1 MNEAAT
7 AGTGADDQTLELN
20 YQLIELRHLVRQSV
34 HWLGT
39 HAAQIAIA
47 LVVGIALYLLMN
59 LVKRSLC
66 RLREKAGDDIGLA
79 TLLARTFSRTTHF
92 FMAMAAARLVTGYA
106 SPPEPVAMTIRFLF
120 TVAAVFQGA
129 IWAREFLLGMIE
141 RRTLEDGRGETL
153 ANAMGL
159 IRVLVTF
166 ALFAIAAIMV
176 LDNLGVNV
184 TGLVAGLGI
193 GGIAIGLAAQG
204 IFSDLFWPSRPE
216 AAILAMLKNKD

>member
-66 RLREKAGDDIGLA
+66 RLRCRRILQ
-79 TLLARTFSRTTHF
+79 RT
-92 FMAMAAARLVTGYA
+92 GQ
-106 SPPEPVAMTIRFLF
+106 LF
-120 TVAAVFQGA
+120 
-129 IWAREFLLGMIE
+129 
-141 RRTLEDGRGETL
+141 
-153 ANAMGL
+153 
-159 IRVLVTF
+159 
-166 ALFAIAAIMV
+166 
-176 LDNLGVNV
+176 
-184 TGLVAGLGI
+184 
-193 GGIAIGLAAQG
+193 
-204 IFSDLFWPSRPE
+204 
-216 AAILAMLKNKD
+216 